1 MQPDD
6 EMAERIESDDLREQ
20 QPEHVHPLDAT
31 NETLA
36 ELIESDAIDE
46 PARAAVRP
54 ATGRHVQTAV
64 AAEET
69 LAERMESDEI
79 DE

>member
-6 EMAERIESDDLREQ
+6 EMAERIESDE
-20 QPEHVHPLDAT
+20 
-31 NETLA
+31 
-36 ELIESDAIDE
+36 IDE
-46 PARAAVRP
+46 PARGAVRP

-64 AAEET
+64 EAEET
-69 LAERMESDEI
+69 LAERTESDEI